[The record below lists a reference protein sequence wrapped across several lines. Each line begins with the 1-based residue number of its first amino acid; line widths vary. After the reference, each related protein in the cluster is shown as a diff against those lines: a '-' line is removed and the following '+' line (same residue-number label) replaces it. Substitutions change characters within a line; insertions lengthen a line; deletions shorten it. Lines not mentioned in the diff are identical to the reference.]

1 MNVIT
6 PTFGTQLKRW
16 RTLRRMSQ
24 LDLAL
29 EAEVSTRHLSFIET
43 GRSVPSREMVLHLAE
58 QLDIPHRERNTLLLA
73 AGYAPEYRERSLDD
87 PEMESARRAIDLVL
101 AGHEPF
107 PALAFDRT
115 WNMVAANRMV
125 SVFLDGIDER
135 MLQPPLNVVR
145 LSLHPDG
152 LAPRIVNFAEWREHM
167 LGRLRRQLDHTPDPA
182 LADLLEEVRRY
193 PAPEEEEASPNAP
206 DLGGIAIPLQL
217 RTEHGVLSAI
227 STTTVFGTPVDI
239 TLEELA
245 IESFF
250 PADDQTAQ
258 VLRDA
263 FEGIKGKE

>member
-1 MNVIT
+1 MNAT
-6 PTFGTQLKRW
+6 APTFGTHLKRW

-43 GRSVPSREMVLHLAE
+43 GRSAPSREMVLHLAE
-58 QLDIPHRERNTLLLA
+58 MLDIPHRERNALLLA
-73 AGYAPEYRERSLDD
+73 AGYAPEYRERGLDD

-115 WNMVAANRMV
+115 WNMVAANRMM

-152 LAPRIVNFAEWREHM
+152 LAPRIVNFNEWRDHM
-167 LGRLRRQLDHTPDPA
+167 LGRLRRQLEQMADPA
-182 LADLLEEVRRY
+182 LADLIKEVKGY
-193 PAPEEEEASPNAP
+193 PVPDGVESSRPLA

-217 RTEHGVLSAI
+217 RTDHGVLSAI

-250 PADDQTAQ
+250 PADDQTAR
-258 VLRDA
+258 VLRDV
-263 FEGIKGKE
+263 FEGMKSEG

>member
-101 AGHEPF
+101 AAHEPF
-107 PALAFDRT
+107 PALAFDRA

-135 MLQPPLNVVR
+135 MLHPPLNVVR

-193 PAPEEEEASPNAP
+193 PAPEGEEASPNAS

-263 FEGIKGKE
+263 FEGIKGEE